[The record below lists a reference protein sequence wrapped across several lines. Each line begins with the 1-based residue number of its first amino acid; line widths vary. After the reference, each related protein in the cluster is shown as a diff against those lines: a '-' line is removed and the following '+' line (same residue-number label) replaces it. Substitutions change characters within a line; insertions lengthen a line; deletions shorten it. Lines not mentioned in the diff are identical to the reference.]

1 MTTIKVG
8 VREFRERIANF
19 LESDGPVAITR
30 RGETLGI
37 YVPTPRKRSRKAELS
52 ELKVAAD
59 RLAAALSDVDE
70 EQIVREF
77 KRLRREG
84 KKRSSVR

>member
-8 VREFRERIANF
+8 MREFRERIANF
-19 LESDGPVAITR
+19 QKSDGPVAITR
-30 RGETLGI
+30 RGQTLGI

-77 KRLRREG
+77 KRLRHEG